1 MRRLP
6 ELITLGIYEKAFP
19 AMSLRECLRAAVSAR
34 YDFVELSI
42 DESDDRL
49 ERLNWS
55 SSARAALRR
64 AASAMGM
71 PMTSICLSAQRRFP
85 MGSASPDIRQK
96 SLDIVR
102 KAVDLACDLG
112 VRMVL
117 IPGYDVYYE
126 PSSPGTRASF
136 MEGLWLAVQWAGRSG
151 VMLVLEN
158 TESSFTSITQTLE
171 CVSQIRSPW
180 LQLYGDIGNLNALGY
195 NVITELEAGAG
206 HLAGIHVKDTTAG
219 TFRHIPL
226 GQGTVPF
233 VEAFRTLWK
242 IGFCGPI
249 MLEMWGDEEDGDPL
263 QTVTEARRW
272 LEARL
277 LESCSEPAAHSPQA
291 TP

>member
-1 MRRLP
+1 MQGLDH
-6 ELITLGIYEKAFP
+6 ITLGIYEKAFP
-19 AMSLRECLRAAVSAR
+19 AMSVSGCLRAASAAG

-49 ERLNWS
+49 DRLNWS
-55 SSARAALRR
+55 SSQKAALRR
-64 AASAMGM
+64 TASSAGI
-71 PMTSICLSAQRRFP
+71 PMTSMCLSAQRRFP
-85 MGSASPDIRQK
+85 MGSASPDVRQK
-96 SLDIVR
+96 SLDIAK
-102 KAVDLACDLG
+102 KAVGLACDLG

-117 IPGYDVYYE
+117 IPGYDVFYE
-126 PSSPGTRASF
+126 PSSSATRARF
-136 MEGLWLAVQWAGRSG
+136 VEGLCHAVQWASRSG

-158 TESSFTSITQTLE
+158 TEYSYTSITQTVE
-171 CVSQIRSPW
+171 CVNQIRSPW

-195 NVITELEAGAG
+195 DVIAELEAGAG

-249 MLEMWGDEEDGDPL
+249 MLELWGDEEGDPL
-263 QTVTEARRW
+263 RTVTEARRW

-277 LESCSEPAAHSPQA
+277 LESCREPEAHSP
-291 TP
+291 

>member
-1 MRRLP
+1 MQGLDH
-6 ELITLGIYEKAFP
+6 ITLGIYEKAFP
-19 AMSLRECLRAAVSAR
+19 SAMSLPECLRAAVAAG

-55 SSARAALRR
+55 SSQKAALRR
-64 AASAMGM
+64 AASGIGM
-71 PMTSICLSAQRRFP
+71 PITSMCLSAQRRFP
-85 MGSASPDIRQK
+85 MGSASPDIREK

-117 IPGYDVYYE
+117 VPGYDVFYE
-126 PSSPGTRASF
+126 PSSPATRASF
-136 MEGLWLAVQWAGRSG
+136 VEGLYQAVQWASRSG

-158 TESSFTSITQTLE
+158 TEYSFTSITQTVE
-171 CVSQIRSPW
+171 CVNQIRSPW

-195 NVITELEAGAG
+195 NVVAELEAGAG

-233 VEAFRTLWK
+233 VEAFRALWK

-249 MLEMWGDEEDGDPL
+249 MLEWWGDEDGDPL

-277 LESCSEPAAHSPQA
+277 LESCREPVAHSS
-291 TP
+291 

>member
-1 MRRLP
+1 MQGLD
-6 ELITLGIYEKAFP
+6 LITLGIYEKAFP
-19 AMSLRECLRAAVSAR
+19 AMSLPGCLRAAGAAG

-55 SSARAALRR
+55 SSQKAALRR
-64 AASAMGM
+64 TASSAGM
-71 PMTSICLSAQRRFP
+71 PMTSMCLSAHRRFP

-117 IPGYDVYYE
+117 IPGYDVFYE
-126 PSSPGTRASF
+126 PSSPATRASF
-136 MEGLWLAVQWAGRSG
+136 VEGLYQAVHWASRSG

-158 TESSFTSITQTLE
+158 TESSITSITQTVE
-171 CVSQIRSPW
+171 FVNQIRSPW

-195 NVITELEAGAG
+195 DVNAELEAGAG

-242 IGFCGPI
+242 IGFCGPV
-249 MLEMWGDEEDGDPL
+249 MLELWGDEAGDPL
-263 QTVTEARRW
+263 RTVTEARRW

-277 LESCSEPAAHSPQA
+277 LESCREPVAKSP
-291 TP
+291 